1 MGSPARRLMK
11 TFLFKSQQTI
21 KKPLTEVFDFFSDAH
36 NLAMITPPW
45 LHFEVLTP
53 APIEMVIGT
62 RIDYRLKLRG
72 IPIRWQSEITEW
84 NPPYTFADE
93 QRRGPYRLWQ
103 HTHIFDE
110 TKDGVVVGD
119 VVEYAVWG
127 DGLVNKFFVRP
138 DIEKIFAYRTEQLD
152 EIFHP
157 I

>member
-1 MGSPARRLMK
+1 MK

>member
-1 MGSPARRLMK
+1 MK

-45 LHFEVLTP
+45 LRFEVLTP
-53 APIEMVIGT
+53 APIDLVVGT

-84 NPPYTFADE
+84 NPPYTFADA

-103 HTHIFDE
+103 HTHTFNE
-110 TKDGVVVGD
+110 TENGVVVGD
-119 VVEYAVWG
+119 AVKYAVWG
-127 DGLVNKFFVRP
+127 DGLANKFFVRP
-138 DIEKIFAYRTEQLD
+138 DIEKIFAYRAEQLD
-152 EIFHP
+152 EIFHRT
-157 I
+157 